1 MTVTSMPPK
10 ATTSGKPDQAGAPGE
25 EKKGGRKKFV
35 VVVLL
40 LVMIAVGWWFFLKP
54 DAPQEPVAGEVK
66 TLESVQLNLAGGHY
80 LRLGLALQLAEDGGD
95 VEGAKALDAAISL
108 FSGLE
113 MADVARG
120 EQREKL
126 RVELMEELEKRYEG
140 AVLEVYFTEFVTQ

>member
-10 ATTSGKPDQAGAPGE
+10 ATAAASKPGEPGE

-40 LVMIAVGWWFFLKP
+40 LVVIAVGWWFFLKP
-54 DAPQEPVAGEVK
+54 EPVQEPVAGEVK

-80 LRLGLALQLAEDGGD
+80 LRLGLALQLAEGED

-113 MADVARG
+113 IADVARG
-120 EQREKL
+120 EQRETL
-126 RVELMEELEKRYEG
+126 RVKLMEELDKRYEG
-140 AVLEVYFTEFVTQ
+140 DVLEVYFTEFVTQ